1 MGNSPTG
8 TGGGTGDTN
17 DGDEE
22 SDTEQTTVD
31 DHVPPEEN
39 ESTEGS
45 NDSDDEV
52 TTGAVVGGAAVGA
65 ATGGAAGVGAG
76 GTGSGGAVGGGS
88 VVPAS
93 EGTEKDPSTEDD
105 TEDTNDSQDTSRE
118 SGDSDGAGE
127 SDNEMEDDDETEQE
141 NESDDEDGE
150 DDEDEEE
157 NADFTIYTDPWDTT
171 GWGNE
176 PDLQRLQETFGDN
189 LTVSYDILPPR
200 PVNEWDNNHGMPSI
214 QNLALPESTENS
226 YQALKAAQEQD
237 LFREYL
243 RRLRIA
249 AQVEGRNIE
258 DKDLLIDL
266 AEETGLDTE
275 QLQRDIEKIDVA
287 GPKPVEETPQ
297 MDVTISDIP
306 HYWTENVEY
315 GRAFGRMVG
324 EGVKP
329 VQTGRSIK
337 EFVDE
342 YGPVATTE
350 VTETFQL
357 SREEAIDKLHQSS
370 AIYSIETGLKRFWK
384 TGHN

>member
-39 ESTEGS
+39 ESIEGS

-65 ATGGAAGVGAG
+65 ATGGTAGVGAG
-76 GTGSGGAVGGGS
+76 GTGAGGAAGGGS

-127 SDNEMEDDDETEQE
+127 SDDEMEDDDETEQE

-150 DDEDEEE
+150 DEDEEE
-157 NADFTIYTDPWDTT
+157 NADFTIYTDPWDAT

-200 PVNEWDNNHGMPSI
+200 PVNEWDNNHRMPSI
-214 QNLALPESTENS
+214 QNPTLPDSTEDS
-226 YQALKAAQEQD
+226 YQALKAAQDQD
-237 LFREYL
+237 SFREYL

-249 AQVEGRNIE
+249 AQVQGRNIE

-287 GPKPVEETPQ
+287 DPKPVEKTPQ
-297 MDVTISDIP
+297 MEVTISDIP

-329 VQTGRSIK
+329 FQTGRSIK

-357 SREEAIDKLHQSS
+357 SREKAIDKLHQSS
-370 AIYSIETGLKRFWK
+370 AIYSIETGMKRFWK